1 MLIINQ
7 RSSLRLWHE
16 TYECESLASIFG
28 TPGEVV
34 PSRFELWYCSAGK
47 ESW

>member
-7 RSSLRLWHE
+7 RSSLRLRLWHE

-28 TPGEVV
+28 KLGEVV
-34 PSRFELWYCSAGK
+34 PSRFEL
-47 ESW
+47 